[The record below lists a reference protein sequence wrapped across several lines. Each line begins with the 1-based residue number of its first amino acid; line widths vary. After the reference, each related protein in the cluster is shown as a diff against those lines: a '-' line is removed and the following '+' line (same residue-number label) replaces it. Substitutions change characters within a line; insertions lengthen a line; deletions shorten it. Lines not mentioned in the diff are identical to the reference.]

1 MNEYRRRLRDEPAA
15 IANLHFTY
23 MLTLCAV
30 SAARERLDG
39 CGYLGEGPELIETIK
54 ALTASPLLTDPAV
67 QVAAS
72 NLREHAESAECAAWK
87 LRLRTRDLLRVM
99 NCVQCNL
106 CRLHGKV
113 SALGLAASL
122 QVLLGIQGRG
132 EEGCNRP
139 PDPTSLRARS
149 RTHSH
154 VPAEP
159 LRSSRR
165 TRQPVLR
172 LPRTR

>member
-1 MNEYRRRLRDEPAA
+1 M
-15 IANLHFTY
+15 
-23 MLTLCAV
+23 
-30 SAARERLDG
+30 SALDLG
-39 CGYLGEGPELIETIK
+39 SRLGEADEGLLETMK
-54 ALTASPLLTDPAV
+54 KLTASPLVHDAAVLTAG
-67 QVAAS
+67 A
-72 NLREHAESAECAAWK
+72 NLREHVNTPAAASWK
-87 LRLRTRDLLRVM
+87 LRMRTRDLLNVM

-106 CRLHGKV
+106 CRLHGKI

>member
-23 MLTLCAV
+23 MLALCAV

-39 CGYLGEGPELIETIK
+39 CGYLGEGPELIESIK

-106 CRLHGKV
+106 CRLHGKI